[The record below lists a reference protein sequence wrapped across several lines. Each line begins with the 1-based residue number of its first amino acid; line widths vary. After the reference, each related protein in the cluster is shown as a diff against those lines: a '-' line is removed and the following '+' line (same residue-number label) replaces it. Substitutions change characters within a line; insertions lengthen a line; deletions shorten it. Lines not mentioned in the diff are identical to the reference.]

1 MNQEAPPDRIQ
12 IAAQFMAA
20 LLPANNDSRFVN
32 DTTITE
38 ARWLS
43 QYAFMLADQFLIA
56 AGIGCPKRAATDKM
70 FEVLKLLCYASE
82 LPVHHPQGAE
92 YARQAQQKA
101 VETFIEIKHAYQ
113 KQKETGK

>member
-1 MNQEAPPDRIQ
+1 MNQETPPDRIQ

-43 QYAFMLADQFLIA
+43 QYAFMLADQFLLA

-82 LPVHHPQGAE
+82 LPVHHPQGLE

-113 KQKETGK
+113 KQKEIKE